1 MNHHEPFY
9 FRALPKLLILAAALI
24 LPLAISAQ
32 PKAPTQ
38 TSDPWAGNYKG
49 TAKMDSGEASVT
61 LEIKSANDKF
71 SGRAVS
77 GDKEYA
83 IASGKVEGDKLTIK
97 FGAEADAG
105 TMTVHKVEDKLVG
118 DWIRGAQKGTVEL
131 KKYVPE
137 VFTAEMLNG
146 EWDAVADAQGQAF
159 PFTLVLKV
167 EGENVTGS
175 SSSQLG
181 TSTISKGN
189 WKDGKLIFVLDS
201 SGGQIAMVA
210 TMIEGKLAGDFDY
223 QGQMSGKW
231 VAVKKK

>member
-9 FRALPKLLILAAALI
+9 LRALPKILILAAALI
-24 LPLAISAQ
+24 LPLTISAQ
-32 PKAPTQ
+32 PKAQPQ

-77 GDKEYA
+77 GDKQYA

-97 FGAEADAG
+97 FGEGDDG

-118 DWIRGAQKGTVEL
+118 DWVRGAQKGTVEL

-146 EWDAVADAQGQAF
+146 EWEAVADAQGQAF
-159 PFTLVLKV
+159 PFSLVLKV

-181 TSTISKGN
+181 NSTISKGT
-189 WKDGKLIFVLDS
+189 WKDGKLVFVLDS